1 MQKSRIE
8 KKEREKVA
16 GVKLEVN
23 KLQVTFSDERLIKTI
38 QILPWKPLFGHLMRP
53 YTRSE

>member
-38 QILPWKPLFGHLMRP
+38 QILPWKPLFGHLMHP